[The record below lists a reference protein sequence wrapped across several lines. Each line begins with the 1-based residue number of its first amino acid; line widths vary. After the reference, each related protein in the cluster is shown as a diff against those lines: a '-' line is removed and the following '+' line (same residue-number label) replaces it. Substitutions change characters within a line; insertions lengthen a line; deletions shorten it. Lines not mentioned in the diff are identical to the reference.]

1 MKKVLI
7 VDDDNSVR
15 MTFKVLLRKAGYG
28 FIEAENGE
36 QGLQAAAS
44 TLPDL
49 ILCDI
54 NLGGGLNGFKVVE
67 GLRANATTASIP
79 IILIT
84 GDPVNHTARLKELN
98 VDFLEKP
105 FSMND
110 FLSSVRR
117 HLPPE
122 TD

>member
-7 VDDDNSVR
+7 IDDENSVR

-28 FIEAENGE
+28 FTEAENGE
-36 QGLQAAAS
+36 QGLAAAVS

-49 ILCDI
+49 IVCDI
-54 NLGGGLNGFKVVE
+54 NLGGGLNGFEVVE
-67 GLRANATTASIP
+67 GLRANPSTASIP
-79 IILIT
+79 VILIT
-84 GDPVNHTARLKELN
+84 GNPVNHTARMLELK

-110 FLSSVRR
+110 FLSSVRKL
-117 HLPPE
+117 LPVE

>member
-15 MTFKVLLRKAGYG
+15 MTFKVLLRKAGYE
-28 FIEAENGE
+28 FSEAENGE

-54 NLGGGLNGFKVVE
+54 NLGGGQNGFEVVE
-67 GLRANATTASIP
+67 GLRANPTTASIP

-84 GDPVNHTARLKELN
+84 GDPVNHTA
-98 VDFLEKP
+98 
-105 FSMND
+105 
-110 FLSSVRR
+110 
-117 HLPPE
+117 
-122 TD
+122 

>member
-1 MKKVLI
+1 LKKVLI
-7 VDDDNSVR
+7 IDDDNSVR
-15 MTFKVLLRKAGYG
+15 MTLKVLLRKAGLE
-28 FIEAENGE
+28 FTEAENGE
-36 QGLQAAAS
+36 QGIAAATGTS
-44 TLPDL
+44 PDL

-54 NLGGGLNGFKVVE
+54 NLGGGLNGFGVVE
-67 GLRANATTASIP
+67 RLRGNPVTASIP

-84 GDPVNHTARLKELN
+84 GDPVNHAARMKSLN

-117 HLPPE
+117 LLTVG

>member
-7 VDDDNSVR
+7 IDDDNSVR
-15 MTFKVLLRKAGYG
+15 MTIKVLVRKAGHE
-28 FIEAENGE
+28 FAEAENGE
-36 QGLQAAAS
+36 QGIVVATA

-54 NLGGGLNGFKVVE
+54 NLGGGRNGFGVVE
-67 GLRANATTASIP
+67 SLRGNPITASIP
-79 IILIT
+79 VILIT
-84 GDPVNHTARLKELN
+84 GDPVNHAARMKGLK

-117 HLPPE
+117 LLP
-122 TD
+122 

>member
-7 VDDDNSVR
+7 IDDDNSVR
-15 MTFKVLLRKAGYG
+15 VTFKVLLRKAGHE
-28 FIEAENGE
+28 FTEAENGA
-36 QGLQAAAS
+36 QGLAAATA

-49 ILCDI
+49 IICDI
-54 NLGGGLNGFKVVE
+54 NLGGGLNGFGVVE
-67 GLRANATTASIP
+67 SLRANPATASIP
-79 IILIT
+79 VILIT
-84 GDPVNHTARLKELN
+84 GDPVNHAARLKELK

-117 HLPPE
+117 LLP
-122 TD
+122 